1 MRCLP
6 GKLPHEA
13 QSGLQSDTGK
23 GGKLV
28 QAELVGG
35 FLLWAMGI
43 QLHWNPL
50 SDCTLRSVPPRGK
63 EAWLSNDQVLSLLGF
78 NCLAL

>member
-1 MRCLP
+1 M
-6 GKLPHEA
+6 
-13 QSGLQSDTGK
+13 
-23 GGKLV
+23 